1 MITPGK
7 VFSIVAENQPIEEC
21 TVSREL
27 LSNQKDAVIVFAM
40 AAGTDISAETY
51 RQSKLL
57 WVLEGEL
64 TIYSSAIGEVK
75 VQAGQAAWA
84 PKEVPVGTKTEKG
97 AVYLEIAPEGA
108 ENMSTNIKP
117 GEIFKLANLIPYET
131 DAIINR
137 DIFQTPTMKFV
148 VMSFDEGT
156 GLSEHAAPGNAM
168 VFALEGEATI
178 TYEGVDHVIHAGE
191 EMLFAKNGKHAVK
204 ANTQFKMALLITLE

>member
-1 MITPGK
+1 MIMPGK
-7 VFSIVAENQPIEEC
+7 VFSIVTENQPIEGC

-27 LSNQKDAVIVFAM
+27 LSNEKDAVIVFAM

-51 RQSKLL
+51 RQPKLL

-64 TIYSSAIGEVK
+64 TIYSSAIGEVN
-75 VQAGQAAWA
+75 VQAGKACWT
-84 PKEVPVGTKTEKG
+84 PKDVPVGTRTEKG
-97 AVYLEIAPEGA
+97 AVYLEIAPERT
-108 ENMSTNIKP
+108 EVMSTNIKP
-117 GEIFKLANLIPYET
+117 GEIFTLASLVPYQT

-148 VMSFDEGT
+148 VMSFDAGT

-178 TYEGVDHVIHAGE
+178 TYEGVDHAIHAGE